1 MSQSTTI
8 YIQSYFLTF
17 KQWCSYI
24 WGGGGD
30 AKMWD
35 RDDEDWTTQDKGQ
48 MVILKKKQL
57 SIREMAM
64 EMVVD
69 KEVDEDED
77 KKLAIITGYQGW
89 WVLGGPPRSEDGWSF
104 WKKAIVRQS
113 QRCFKP
119 LTDGWQNQNYR
130 HFSDEIISRIICFV
144 VALNHRIIYK

>member
-1 MSQSTTI
+1 
-8 YIQSYFLTF
+8 
-17 KQWCSYI
+17 
-24 WGGGGD
+24 
-30 AKMWD
+30 MWD

-69 KEVDEDED
+69 KEVDEEGDE
-77 KKLAIITGYQGW
+77 KLVIITGW

-113 QRCFKP
+113 QRCFKA
-119 LTDGWQNQNYR
+119 LTNGRQNQNYR
-130 HFSDEIISRIICFV
+130 HFNESFPE
-144 VALNHRIIYK
+144 